1 MFQKQ
6 IVVFKKGNVPHNKGK
21 GLTEE
26 ERKEKK
32 RKYAR
37 EYYKKNSKRLNEKT
51 KGYYYKNIEASRKK
65 AREKNQRFRDKNRE
79 EVNRKARERYSKN
92 IQHYRDVQNKRNARN
107 REIYNAKARESKA
120 RLKKGIYHSKP
131 LSEEHKKKISKS
143 TKGKIISDESRR
155 KISIAGIGRDAWN
168 KGTRGLTKAWNKGK
182 TGIYSE
188 ETLRKLSAAR
198 AKQIFPSRDTK
209 IEIQVQNILNKHK
222 IPFVKHKNF
231 KLSKSNHQVDILIEP
246 NKVIEVNGDYWHF
259 NPIIYDGNSVQKRRG
274 KQLKARE
281 VWKKDKII
289 YNELNKLGLSVLV
302 VWESELKN
310 SKDISKK
317 IIDFVNK

>member
-1 MFQKQ
+1 M
-6 IVVFKKGNVPHNKGK
+6 
-21 GLTEE
+21 
-26 ERKEKK
+26 
-32 RKYAR
+32 
-37 EYYKKNSKRLNEKT
+37 
-51 KGYYYKNIEASRKK
+51 
-65 AREKNQRFRDKNRE
+65 
-79 EVNRKARERYSKN
+79 
-92 IQHYRDVQNKRNARN
+92 
-107 REIYNAKARESKA
+107 
-120 RLKKGIYHSKP
+120 
-131 LSEEHKKKISKS
+131 
-143 TKGKIISDESRR
+143 GKIP
-155 KISIAGIGRDAWN
+155 WN
-168 KGTRGLTKAWNKGK
+168 KGTKGLQKSWNKGK
-182 TGIYSE
+182 TGIYSQ
-188 ETLRKLSAAR
+188 ETLRKISEVR
-198 AKQIFPSRDTK
+198 AKQVFPFRDTK
-209 IEIQVQNILNKHK
+209 IEIQVQNILIKNK

-317 IIDFVNK
+317 ILDFIKK